1 MCGWNVRSVLKWESR
16 HPIWPISSL
25 DEIPVWR
32 LLEWVLT
39 IYSPSWSNKLPRP
52 QQPQQYL
59 RSKTVSMGEFSNRKM
74 NLSPT
79 ELRLALL
86 TVWGYPSA
94 HLSYTFQLLSWSLLQ
109 MWQLYQMCLLFPWCR
124 SEMCMLEFWAHQRW
138 SGPSL
143 PMLSVRQRCIRF
155 PGDMSVLHGV
165 WGLARGLSLWN
176 SSSVRTQEV
185 ATVHTHFNERVLA
198 LQKSRILQS
207 GFICRRKLASSL
219 TNA

>member
-1 MCGWNVRSVLKWESR
+1 MSFLTERCICHQQNSDLLYSQSEGT
-16 HPIWPISSL
+16 HQHTFPIL
-25 DEIPVWR
+25 FNF
-32 LLEWVLT
+32 WVDLCFRCDSFT
-39 IYSPSWSNKLPRP
+39 RC
-52 QQPQQYL
+52 
-59 RSKTVSMGEFSNRKM
+59 VSF
-74 NLSPT
+74 
-79 ELRLALL
+79 
-86 TVWGYPSA
+86 
-94 HLSYTFQLLSWSLLQ
+94 
-109 MWQLYQMCLLFPWCR
+109 FPWCR

-155 PGDMSVLHGV
+155 PGDVSVLHGV

-185 ATVHTHFNERVLA
+185 ATVHTHFSERVLA